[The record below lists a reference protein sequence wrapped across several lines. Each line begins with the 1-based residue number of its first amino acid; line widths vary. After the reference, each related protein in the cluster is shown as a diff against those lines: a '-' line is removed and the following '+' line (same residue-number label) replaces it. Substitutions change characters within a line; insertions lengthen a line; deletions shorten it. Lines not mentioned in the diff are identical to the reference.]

1 MNTSLKINYDLVDDT
16 ALADSFVYK
25 WPEDYN
31 QNQPFID
38 TSIFNELT
46 PPNPPLYMTLEPNR
60 TLLDGTYVEM
70 PDVPTDIAW
79 MGAGILPNEQFEISF
94 DDTHTSNGITI
105 HFFENYPDKI
115 RVQWYSDVA
124 LESLIV
130 KDGWFFPN
138 ELDFFVNSYVENY
151 KFIIIYIYNTNGRFS
166 RINYIDYGTRIE
178 WDSSKLIS
186 GNLLEESDVNSD
198 KISINTLEFKA
209 NDENGDFELGNTNGL
224 VYGVNKGQHLT
235 ATEYLDGVETF
246 LGDFYMQTF
255 SSQDGIVSFKCTD
268 RIGRMDNFDFN
279 DGAMYNGVRAETIL
293 DAIFSSCG
301 ITSYTID
308 SVTADT
314 LIYGTIK
321 PMTCRK
327 ALREVLFATNSIVD
341 TSRSDSVDIFK
352 QNKTI
357 QSTISKSRKFSTNVT
372 QNEYVSS
379 VVVNYYTWKLD
390 TSLTEIVSETFPSGQ
405 RTIYFDNPYSGYTV
419 NTGTIVASGAYFITV
434 NLTTEAT
441 LTINAYKYESQK
453 MSATKTVDYMPSNMT
468 ENVKTFDGYCLNYK
482 SALSKAENLLDYYG
496 QLLTINCEFINYG
509 EKTSEFVKIQNPT
522 DGLNPYIAGIE
533 SISTDLTGG
542 FSSKIKAVGIYGTTN
557 EFNYCGEF
565 YCGEWGLI

>member
-1 MNTSLKINYDLVDDT
+1 MNTSLKINYELIDDT
-16 ALADSFVYK
+16 ALTDAEFSAENYQDVSDLELLRNDEAIE
-25 WPEDYN
+25 PEK
-31 QNQPFID
+31 
-38 TSIFNELT
+38 
-46 PPNPPLYMTLEPNR
+46 YMTLETNR
-60 TLLDGTYVEM
+60 TLLDGSFSEM
-70 PDVPTDIAW
+70 PDTPTDIPF
-79 MGAGILPNEQFEISF
+79 LSNKQTFQISGYPLLSFAF
-94 DDTHTSNGITI
+94 DSPHTSNGITI
-105 HFFENYPDKI
+105 HFYENYTDDIYINWYDSSGDILISEDYKPD
-115 RVQWYSDVA
+115 
-124 LESLIV
+124 SLI
-130 KDGWFFPN
+130 FFAN
-138 ELDFFVNSYVENY
+138 KYVENY
-151 KFIIIYIYNTNGRFS
+151 YMVKIYLT
-166 RINYIDYGTRIE
+166 GTRDIKNRFDRISKVDFGTNVE
-178 WDSSKLIS
+178 WSGSEIIS
-186 GNLLEESDVNSD
+186 GSLLEESDVNSD
-198 KISINTLEFKA
+198 KISINTLNFKA
-209 NDENGDFELGNTNGL
+209 NDANGDFELGNPDGL
-224 VYGVNKGQHLT
+224 FAGVNKGQHLT
-235 ATEYLDGVETF
+235 ATEYLDGIETF

-255 SSQDGIVSFKCTD
+255 SSQNGIVSFKCTD

-279 DGAMYNGVRAETIL
+279 GGAMYNGVRAETIL

-390 TSLTEIVSETFPSGQ
+390 TELTEIVSETYSSGEQ
-405 RTIYFDNPYSGYTV
+405 TIYFDNPYSGYTV
-419 NTGTIVASGAYFITV
+419 NTGTIVDSGTYFITV
-434 NLTTEAT
+434 NLTTSAT

-453 MSATKTVDYMPSNMT
+453 MAATKTVDYIPSNMT
-468 ENVKTFDGYCLNYK
+468 ENTKIFSGYCLNYQ
-482 SALSKAENLLDYYG
+482 SALDKAEDLLDYYG

-533 SISTDLTGG
+533 SISTDLAGG
-542 FSSKIKAVGIYGTTN
+542 FSSTIKAIGIYGTTN